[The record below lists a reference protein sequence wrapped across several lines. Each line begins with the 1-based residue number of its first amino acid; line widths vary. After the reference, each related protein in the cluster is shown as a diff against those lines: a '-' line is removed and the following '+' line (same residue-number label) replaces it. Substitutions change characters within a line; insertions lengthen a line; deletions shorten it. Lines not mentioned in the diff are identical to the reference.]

1 MAENPVRIRRIL
13 VMSILIGIISG
24 FGALL
29 FYKGIEL
36 FSELVLGGLFGFS
49 FPMEGDTLAEA
60 AAWSAPTT
68 IWLIIPIL
76 MIGALI
82 SGLLVWKTAPEA
94 AGHGTDAALKS
105 YHTDGKI
112 RWRVPLVKAV
122 SSILTIGSGG
132 SAGCEGPI
140 VQISAGFGSIISD
153 IFKVTPEERRMAIA
167 IGIGAGVGAIFKAPL
182 GGAILAA
189 EILYLRGIRF
199 KVIPPAL
206 LASLIGYGIF
216 SLFEGFTPL
225 FGTIEMSWTAVQLPF
240 FLLLGIAVSGIGFLY
255 VKSFYGTQ
263 KLFNLFAAKFK
274 IPKFLKPVI
283 GAGIIGILI
292 TVFGYLSPE
301 TFAVGLGCL
310 GTGYGFVQLA
320 LYNLLPFTIL
330 LILPLAKILAT
341 SLTIG
346 SGASGGVFAPGLS
359 IGAFAGGAL
368 GIGLNLL
375 FPELIPLTA
384 VPVFVIIGMI
394 ATFGGVSHAPVAI
407 LFMVIEMT
415 WNPWVALPA
424 VIALIP
430 VCILLR
436 KITIFRQQR
445 LQMDD
450 ARSVEEVYK

>member
-1 MAENPVRIRRIL
+1 MTEKPVRISRIL
-13 VMSILIGIISG
+13 IMSALIGVISG

-36 FSELVLGGLFGFS
+36 CSELVLGILFGYS
-49 FPMEGDTLAEA
+49 FPSEGETLAEA
-60 AAWSAPTT
+60 AAWSAPPT
-68 IWLIIPIL
+68 IWLILPIL
-76 MIGALI
+76 VIGALI
-82 SGLLVWKTAPEA
+82 SGLIVWKTAPEA

-112 RWRVPLVKAV
+112 RWRVPLVKAI
-122 SSILTIGSGG
+122 SSIITIGTGG

-153 IFKVTPEERRMAIA
+153 IFKVTPEERKMAIA

-189 EILYLRGIRF
+189 EILYLRGMRF
-199 KVIPPAL
+199 NVILPSL

-216 SLFEGFTPL
+216 GLFEGYTPL
-225 FGTIEMSWTAVQLPF
+225 FGTLDVSWTAIQLPF
-240 FLLLGIAVSGIGFLY
+240 FLVLGLVAAGIGFLY

-263 KLFNLFAAKFK
+263 KLFNMFAAKFK

-283 GAGIIGILI
+283 GAAIIGILVVI
-292 TVFGYLSPE
+292 FGYASPE
-301 TFAVGLGCL
+301 TLVIGLGCL

-320 LYNLLPFTIL
+320 LYNLLPFTVL
-330 LILPLAKILAT
+330 LILPFAKILAT

-359 IGAFAGGAL
+359 IGAFAGAAL
-368 GIGLNLL
+368 GTGLHLL
-375 FPELIPLTA
+375 FPELIPLAA
-384 VPVFVIIGMI
+384 VPVFLIVGMI
-394 ATFGGVSHAPVAI
+394 ATFGGVSHAPIAI

-415 WNPWVALPA
+415 WNPWVAIPA
-424 VIALIP
+424 LLALIP
-430 VCILLR
+430 VYFLM
-436 KITIFRQQR
+436 KKVTIFRQQR
-445 LQMDD
+445 ISKDD
-450 ARSVEEVYK
+450 ERSVEETY